1 MRPLVLKKIC
11 GDLASH
17 KLVPK
22 ISLAKSKNVS
32 LANIWSHDLFTD
44 R

>member
-22 ISLAKSKNVS
+22 ISLAKSKNVY